1 MNWFSRMAS
10 RISAPRYL
18 GPLFI
23 LALLA
28 VMAVS
33 PSTGTAAV
41 TLTNPSFETGNL
53 SGWSAAGGSVSV
65 VTSYGSYL
73 PKHGQYFARLYASCP
88 TTTLSQNFTA
98 SAGDQIDGWAFFKA
112 EDYLPFNDNA
122 QVLILQGGVILFNSS
137 VGAVGNYGGT
147 PWTHWQYTLPTSGT
161 FTLQGRVSNVGDCA
175 LASVLGM
182 DAHLSSGPPP
192 DTTPPTVT
200 GSASP
205 APNGNGWNNTNV
217 TASFSATDNAG
228 GSGVKEIM
236 YSVNGGPAVTTA
248 GSSAS
253 TTLTADG
260 TYNITYYAKD
270 NAGNTSA
277 TKSLP
282 TIKIDKTA
290 PTIAGS
296 RAPAANANGWNNA
309 NVTVSFSCS
318 DGGSGIAS
326 CSSPTTL
333 TAEGAGQS
341 ASGTATDLAGNSA
354 STTVGGIN
362 IDKTAPTIT
371 GSRAPLANANGWNN
385 TNVTVSFSC
394 ADSLSGVGSCS
405 SPTTL
410 TGEGA
415 NQSVTG
421 SVTDKAGNSASAT
434 VGGINIDKT
443 APTITGSR
451 APLANANGWNNT
463 NVTVSFSCADSLS
476 GVDSCSSPTTLT
488 GEGANQS
495 VTGTVTDKAGN
506 SASATVG
513 SISIDKTV
521 PVTTATQTPPAN
533 GNGWNSTTVSV
544 ALSCTDNLSGCN
556 GTEYNLDGG
565 GWTAYTTPVVVSAEG
580 IHTLQYRSKDKAD
593 NLEAAKSLTIKIDK
607 TAPEAYNQFN
617 PVTRDI
623 DIYGRDGGSG
633 VPTGPC
639 TPTVTPIVGD
649 DDNEG
654 MTELRT
660 CTFTD
665 AAGNTLKIVE
675 KVRIDHDDQGK
686 DHTSKATIVSLQ
698 YNGGPV
704 ITPPA
709 NKKQFDLEANENG
722 TLKSLQQKLSVG
734 KGASRNWVK
743 ADYNAKKNQTVI
755 KSGTGEE
762 DDEGASKQV
771 KPGLVLLR
779 LATSNGSLVIE
790 Y

>member
-394 ADSLSGVGSCS
+394 ADSLSGV
-405 SPTTL
+405 
-410 TGEGA
+410 
-415 NQSVTG
+415 
-421 SVTDKAGNSASAT
+421 
-434 VGGINIDKT
+434 
-443 APTITGSR
+443 
-451 APLANANGWNNT
+451 
-463 NVTVSFSCADSLS
+463 
-476 GVDSCSSPTTLT
+476 DSCSSPTTLT

-704 ITPPA
+704 ITPLP
-709 NKKQFDLEANENG
+709 
-722 TLKSLQQKLSVG
+722 
-734 KGASRNWVK
+734 
-743 ADYNAKKNQTVI
+743 I
-755 KSGTGEE
+755 KSSSTW
-762 DDEGASKQV
+762 
-771 KPGLVLLR
+771 KPTR
-779 LATSNGSLVIE
+779 MAR
-790 Y
+790 